1 MSELLNL
8 SIAEAAAKVRAGET
22 SFPELVSACLER
34 EQKTRELNGWVEV
47 FAEQA
52 IKLAQ
57 AQQTLLENG
66 YDLGPLQG
74 MPLGLKA
81 NIDICGQEMNA
92 GSKILQGN
100 IARQDA
106 AVTHNLKQAGAIIL
120 GTTNM
125 HEFAWGGTT
134 NNPHFGACHNP
145 WDSRRVPAGSSGGSG
160 VVAAVRSAFATLGT
174 DTGGSVR
181 LPAALNGVTGLRP
194 TVGNISTDGV
204 FPLAWSMDTV
214 GPLAAR
220 SADCALLYAVLSGA
234 DAKRRAAIDGQL
246 ARPLKGLRI
255 GVLDPYSFYSLQ
267 PGVEK
272 TLRQAMGDFE
282 KLHEVEIV
290 SLKVDGL
297 ENAVDAQIIVDA
309 CEPSAIHWPWLKDR
323 ADQYGEDVR
332 ILLQAGL
339 TFTAVEYLQAQ
350 RYRSWLRDRFSDLFT
365 QVDMIITPTLPF
377 TAPLI
382 GQETLPI
389 GNGEVS
395 TLLGN
400 LIFTCIPSLAALPAI
415 SFPAGFD
422 SLGLPVGLQLMAA
435 PGQEALLLRAAHQYQ
450 QHSTHHL
457 RVPALPNR

>member
-1 MSELLNL
+1 MTELVNL
-8 SIAEAAAKVRAGET
+8 SIAEAGAKVRAGET

-34 EQKTRELNGWVEV
+34 EQKTRELNGWIEV
-47 FAEQA
+47 YAEQA

-66 YDLGPLQG
+66 VDLGPLQG
-74 MPLGLKA
+74 IPLGLKA
-81 NIDICGQEMNA
+81 NIDISGQEMNA

-100 IARQDA
+100 IASQDA
-106 AVTHNLKQAGAIIL
+106 TVTQLLKQAGAIII

-145 WDSRRVPAGSSGGSG
+145 WDVQRVPAGSSGGSG

-220 SADCALLYAVLSGA
+220 SADCALLYATLSGA
-234 DAKRRAAIDGQL
+234 NTQQRISLERQL
-246 ARPLKGLRI
+246 TKPLKGLRI

-272 TLRQAMGDFE
+272 TLRSALSDFE
-282 KLHEVEIV
+282 KHHGAEIIY
-290 SLKVDGL
+290 LKVDGL

-323 ADQYGEDVR
+323 AEQYGEDVR

-350 RYRSWLRDRFSDLFT
+350 RYRTWLRDKFSELFT

-377 TAPLI
+377 TAPLL

-389 GNGEVS
+389 GDDEVS

-400 LIFTCIPSLAALPAI
+400 LVFTCIPSLAALPAI

-435 PGQEALLLRAAHQYQ
+435 PGQEPLLLRAAHQYQ
-450 QHSTHHL
+450 CLTAHHL
-457 RVPALPNR
+457 RLPPLATR

>member
-1 MSELLNL
+1 MSDLVNL
-8 SIAEAAAKVRAGET
+8 SIAEAGAKVRAKET
-22 SFPELVSACLER
+22 SFPELVRACLER
-34 EQKTRELNGWVEV
+34 ERQTHALNGWIEIY
-47 FAEQA
+47 EYQA
-52 IKLAQ
+52 IKLAE

-74 MPLGLKA
+74 IPLGLKA
-81 NIDICGQEMNA
+81 NIDIAGQEMNA
-92 GSKILQGN
+92 GSEILRGN
-100 IARQDA
+100 MAAQDA
-106 AVTHNLKQAGAIIL
+106 AVTRALKQAGAIIL

-134 NNPHFGACHNP
+134 NNPHYGACHNP
-145 WDSRRVPAGSSGGSG
+145 WDTARVPAGSSGGSG

-194 TVGNISTDGV
+194 TVGNISTEGV

-220 SADCALLYAVLSGA
+220 SADCALLYGTLSGM
-234 DAKRRAAIDGQL
+234 DAAQQSAMSRQMVK
-246 ARPLKGLRI
+246 PLQGLRI

-267 PGVEK
+267 PGVE
-272 TLRQAMGDFE
+272 QAFRAALNDFE
-282 KLHEVEIV
+282 AQGVDII
-290 SLKVDGL
+290 SLRVDGL
-297 ENAVDAQIIVDA
+297 EHAVDAQIIVDA

-323 ADQYGEDVR
+323 PEKYGDDVR

-350 RYRSWLRDRFSDLFT
+350 RYRTWLREKFAALFEE
-365 QVDMIITPTLPF
+365 VDMIITPTLPF

-382 GQETLPI
+382 GQETIPI
-389 GNGEVS
+389 GDGEVS

-400 LIFTCIPSLAALPAI
+400 LIFTCLPSLAVLPAI

-422 SLGLPVGLQLMAA
+422 SQNLPVGLQLMAA
-435 PGQEALLLRAAHQYQ
+435 PGQERLLLRAAHQYQ
-450 QHSTHHL
+450 LCSDYHL
-457 RVPALPNR
+457 RQPPLFRL

>member
-1 MSELLNL
+1 MTELLNL
-8 SIAEAAAKVRAGET
+8 SIAEAGAKVRAGET
-22 SFPELVSACLER
+22 SFPELVSACLDR
-34 EQKTRELNGWVEV
+34 EQKTRELNGWLEV
-47 FAEQA
+47 YAEPA

-74 MPLGLKA
+74 IPLGLKA

-100 IARQDA
+100 IASQDA
-106 AVTHNLKQAGAIIL
+106 TVTRLLKQAGAIIL

-134 NNPHFGACHNP
+134 NNPHFGACRNP
-145 WDSRRVPAGSSGGSG
+145 WDTQRVPAGSSGGSG

-220 SADCALLYAVLSGA
+220 SEYCAILYASLSGA
-234 DAKRRAAIDGQL
+234 DAKQRANIDQQL
-246 ARPLKGLRI
+246 SRPLKGLRI

-272 TLRQAMGDFE
+272 TLRGALSDFE
-282 KLHEVEIV
+282 KQHGVEIV
-290 SLKVDGL
+290 SLKVEGL

-323 ADQYGEDVR
+323 ASDYGDDVR

-350 RYRSWLRDRFSDLFT
+350 RYRTWLRDKFSELFT

-389 GNGEVS
+389 GDGEVS

-400 LIFTCIPSLAALPAI
+400 LIFTCIPSLAVLPAI

-450 QHSTHHL
+450 RRSTHHL
-457 RVPALPNR
+457 RLPPLLNH